1 MKYIYIYIFFFF
13 FAVKFEVLLFMLF
26 VSYHPTDA
34 SAEAHFVCWDLGT
47 ETELHGLSSFQA
59 RLELNLKSISIEK

>member
-1 MKYIYIYIFFFF
+1 
-13 FAVKFEVLLFMLF
+13 MLF